1 MSYNHCFGSMSENP
15 RLTITIVS
23 WNTCE
28 LTRQCLQ
35 SLMTKN
41 IREIAEVHLVDNA
54 SGDES
59 VEMVRR
65 EFPDVKVF
73 ANTENLGF
81 ARANNQSWRES
92 KGDYWLLLNSDTI
105 VKDGAIEKLV
115 AFMDAHPQAGLAT
128 AKLLNTDGTPQ
139 FCAQKEPG
147 IMTSLLEFTRLHK
160 LIPAK
165 KRGDL
170 LLGTYFTYDHAQQL
184 DWTWGTALIAR
195 RRAVEEAGALSE
207 DYFMYGEDV
216 EWSLRVRRHGWEI
229 WFCPEAEI
237 IHLGGQSSQKAWD
250 NQEKQAIIMDNF
262 YRALEEHRGKKS
274 VRRLRTVSLLTTFID
289 ALVAKISNDQ
299 EANTTYRFIVDYHR
313 KRLFGRAN

>member
-1 MSYNHCFGSMSENP
+1 MSYNACFGSMSENP

-65 EFPDVKVF
+65 EFPAVKVF
-73 ANTENLGF
+73 ANTENSGF

-147 IMTSLLEFTRLHK
+147 ILTSLLEFTRLHK

-237 IHLGGQSSQKAWD
+237 VHLGGQSSQKAWD
-250 NQEKQAIIMDNF
+250 NREKQAIMMDNF
-262 YRALEEHRGKKS
+262 YRAIGEHRSKIYVKM
-274 VRRLRTVSLLTTFID
+274 LHLLNLLTSSLEL
-289 ALVAKISNDQ
+289 A
-299 EANTTYRFIVDYHR
+299 ANKLRGRSVLSQTYRALAGYHLR
-313 KRLFGRAN
+313 KLKSDF